1 MSFWFLLGV
10 VFLGI
15 LVLLGRWF
23 ATAQPR
29 HILHAAKIVGL
40 IAILAGMALLVLSGR
55 LAWALAAIPAAAV
68 WVLRFYSVAQIM
80 RRVWVSTRNW
90 TRMSGGAPSGRTS
103 AVETA
108 MLRVTLDHDSGEM
121 AGLVTKGAFEG
132 RELFTLDDGDMD
144 RLLAE
149 CRSHD
154 AESAQV
160 LEAYLDRMRPGWRAS
175 DSAENS
181 QKSAASFTEGAMD
194 EAEALRILGLG
205 ENADAAAVKA
215 AHRRLMAALHPDHGG
230 STYLAAKIN
239 QAKDVLLRRK

>member
-1 MSFWFLLGV
+1 MSFWFFLGV
-10 VFLGI
+10 VFLGG
-15 LVLLGRWF
+15 LVLFGRWF
-23 ATAQPR
+23 AAAQPR
-29 HILHAAKIVGL
+29 HILRAAKIAGL
-40 IAILAGMALLVLSGR
+40 IVILAGIAFLALSGR
-55 LAWALAAIPAAAV
+55 LAWALAAIPAAAM

-90 TRMSGGAPSGRTS
+90 TRMTGGAPSGRTS

-108 MLRVTLDHDSGEM
+108 MLRMTLDHDSGEM
-121 AGLVTKGAFEG
+121 AGLVLKGEFEG

-144 RLLAE
+144 HLLAE
-149 CRSHD
+149 CRLGD

-175 DSAENS
+175 DSAGS
-181 QKSAASFTEGAMD
+181 GQKAGTAFTEGAMD
-194 EAEALRILGLG
+194 EAEALRILGLEAG
-205 ENADAAAVKA
+205 AGAAAVKA